1 MLKLRVA
8 NYELNLELSK
18 IFAESSFETVSCSS
32 FLWVELLNSMSL
44 KRVTEN
50 QISSSKIFH
59 SQTFLLF
66 SESFLKMKYLTRG
79 KMNSLM
85 QLMIYIHYYFARMIT
100 LNTQTASQ
108 RLTFNSSLLFYVFFF
123 YLIVFFLII
132 SFQTIMYKETSRL
145 LSISHIAYT
154 SRAFAMWCIT

>member
-100 LNTQTASQ
+100 VNTQTASQ

-123 YLIVFFLII
+123 I
-132 SFQTIMYKETSRL
+132 SSFSFL
-145 LSISHIAYT
+145 LSL
-154 SRAFAMWCIT
+154 FKL

>member
-66 SESFLKMKYLTRG
+66 SESFFENEVLNKRKNELT
-79 KMNSLM
+79 NATHDL
-85 QLMIYIHYYFARMIT
+85 YT
-100 LNTQTASQ
+100 
-108 RLTFNSSLLFYVFFF
+108 LLFCKNDNFKY
-123 YLIVFFLII
+123 
-132 SFQTIMYKETSRL
+132 TN
-145 LSISHIAYT
+145 SISKIN
-154 SRAFAMWCIT
+154 F